1 MKHFT
6 FTGLGKRNNNEDVI
20 LIEKFSQDVELY
32 LVVDGMGGYE
42 KGEVAAKLVAENIA
56 TYLRTAT
63 ELTTAAV
70 QTAVN
75 KANLAVRQYNE
86 ANGISSGATLGGVLL
101 TGSSALC
108 FWLGDVKVY
117 HLHNNKLLHE
127 SQSHSLI
134 NEMSD
139 EDFPKSA
146 QNRRR
151 YGHIVTRSVSGK
163 RETTILDYFPIDNLS
178 AQDSLIICSDG
189 VHNTMSIEHIQLLLG
204 SPESISEIQDYLNI
218 HAKDNFSLVYC
229 EVQNRKN

>member
-1 MKHFT
+1 MKHTF
-6 FTGLGKRNNNEDVI
+6 FTGLGSREQNEDVI
-20 LIEKFSQDVELY
+20 LIEKFSQSSTLY
-32 LVVDGMGGYE
+32 LIVDGMGGYE

-63 ELTTAAV
+63 ELTTPAV

-101 TGSSALC
+101 IGSSALC

-117 HLHNNKLLHE
+117 HLHNDKLFRE
-127 SQSHSLI
+127 SKSHSLL

-146 QNRRR
+146 ENRRR

-163 RETTILDYFPIDNLS
+163 RENTTLDSFQIDNLS
-178 AQDSLIICSDG
+178 AQDSIIICSDG
-189 VHNTMSIEHIQLLLG
+189 VHNTMTIEHLILHLAPDDG
-204 SPESISEIQDYLNI
+204 SKTMEDYLKI
-218 HAKDNFSLVYC
+218 HANDNYSLIFI
-229 EVQNRKN
+229 K